1 MVAVPICI
9 CAIGMGKPTSRFI
22 WGRLTREKGDR
33 PSASSSFKAL
43 DGCAKLSPVCEEL
56 LVYTR
61 PIADPA
67 KPKTQLS
74 RLPLRSRPPA
84 QLTGYEKEQ
93 QAEARAIAQRFQN
106 NPHSE
111 RLERL
116 LRRQQTQTLG
126 VLLEE
131 RQRQIRLVHLAIA
144 RLPDDYYGLT
154 VRGTNRLFCE
164 QVFETPKYCA
174 EAAAELEQ
182 TFALDWRMGLLS
194 GEAMEMAQAIIQ
206 AHVWREWV
214 AMEMEGAK
222 APHQESAL
230 A

>member
-1 MVAVPICI
+1 M
-9 CAIGMGKPTSRFI
+9 
-22 WGRLTREKGDR
+22 
-33 PSASSSFKAL
+33 

-61 PIADPA
+61 PIAEQP
-67 KPKTQLS
+67 KPKAQLS

-93 QAEARAIAQRFQN
+93 QAEARAIAQRFQE
-106 NPHSE
+106 NPYSA

-131 RQRQIRLVHLAIA
+131 SQRRIKLEHLAIA
-144 RLPDDYYGLT
+144 RLPDESYGLT

-164 QVFETPKYCA
+164 TVFETPKYCA

-182 TFALDWRMGLLS
+182 TFALDWRLGLLS
-194 GEAMEMAQAIIQ
+194 GEAMEQAQAIVQ

-214 AMEMEGAK
+214 ALEMQGAIG
-222 APHQESAL
+222 
-230 A
+230 